1 MEHGLTQAAA
11 SQNLVSSIL
20 VACAVQ
26 GLHAV
31 ADGLIQNR
39 LLHTTAFD
47 LVGSSEQ
54 VVDVYLKGL
63 GFRLK
68 THRILA

>member
-1 MEHGLTQAAA
+1 M
-11 SQNLVSSIL
+11 
-20 VACAVQ
+20 
-26 GLHAV
+26 

-68 THRILA
+68 THRTLA